1 MEFLH
6 TLYCQYP
13 GIFHLYI
20 GILGLLVGSFLN
32 VVVYRLP
39 VMMENEYRRDF
50 LEYFTP
56 DSPELKKEQ
65 PKFNLMTPRSRCPNC
80 GHLITWWEN
89 IPVFSWLILR
99 GKCHGCHQPIS
110 FRYPAVETLTC
121 VLTVIVSYRFGSV
134 EKILPAVALTWALIA
149 LAFIDYD
156 KMLLP
161 DSITLSFLWFGLLVN
176 YFGIFRELHDAVI
189 GAALGYGVLWSV
201 NALFSLI
208 ARKNGMGNGDFKLT
222 ALFGAWFGYQCL
234 PAIII
239 ISSLLGLVIGGTLL
253 LVRKEKSHPFP
264 FGPYITIAGF
274 IFMLFGDAINDGYIH
289 FVLGGA

>member
-1 MEFLH
+1 
-6 TLYCQYP
+6 
-13 GIFHLYI
+13 
-20 GILGLLVGSFLN
+20 
-32 VVVYRLP
+32 
-39 VMMENEYRRDF
+39 MMENEYRRDF

-134 EKILPAVALTWALIA
+134 EQILPAVALTWALIA

>member
-13 GIFHLYI
+13 GMLHLYI

-134 EKILPAVALTWALIA
+134 EQILPAVALTWALIA

-161 DSITLSFLWFGLLVN
+161 DSITLSFLWLGLIVN

>member
-1 MEFLH
+1 MAA
-6 TLYCQYP
+6 
-13 GIFHLYI
+13 I
-20 GILGLLVGSFLN
+20 S
-32 VVVYRLP
+32 
-39 VMMENEYRRDF
+39 
-50 LEYFTP
+50 
-56 DSPELKKEQ
+56 
-65 PKFNLMTPRSRCPNC
+65 RS
-80 GHLITWWEN
+80 H
-89 IPVFSWLILR
+89 S
-99 GKCHGCHQPIS
+99 
-110 FRYPAVETLTC
+110 
-121 VLTVIVSYRFGSV
+121 
-134 EKILPAVALTWALIA
+134 LTWALIA

-161 DSITLSFLWFGLLVN
+161 DSITLSFLWLGLIVN

>member
-6 TLYCQYP
+6 TLYYQYP

-56 DSPELKKEQ
+56 DSPEQ
-65 PKFNLMTPRSRCPNC
+65 
-80 GHLITWWEN
+80 
-89 IPVFSWLILR
+89 
-99 GKCHGCHQPIS
+99 CHGCHQPIS

-134 EKILPAVALTWALIA
+134 EQILPAVALTWALIA

-161 DSITLSFLWFGLLVN
+161 DSITLSFLWLGLIVN